1 MEIKI
6 TQSAAE
12 ELKKKLEGKD
22 QNIGVRVYIA
32 GVG

>member
-22 QNIGVRVYIA
+22 QTLGVRIFIA
-32 GVG
+32 GIG